1 MGNKASA
8 NGISGVAAVGRNPAG
23 RSQSSIF
30 SDPCSASPALAS
42 PAPRD
47 VLSEGRVSARMS
59 IMVPDTCSPLPEV
72 VDSLPRDSL
81 CHWRLKKGT
90 KLISES
96 ATSEVLLSPTFL
108 DCTEDVCLALPCLAL
123 PADDLHGSH
132 GHGDGQD
139 PGPFPGS
146 KCCTN
151 RSARGCPWGR
161 ADVGAHPT

>member
-1 MGNKASA
+1 M
-8 NGISGVAAVGRNPAG
+8 GRNPAG

-30 SDPCSASPALAS
+30 SDPCSGSPALAS

-108 DCTEDVCLALPCLAL
+108 DCTEDVCPALPSQQMTSMAL
-123 PADDLHGSH
+123 MDTGTVRTQGHFLVPQTDQQESAHGEGLMWVPTPHSLSLK
-132 GHGDGQD
+132 
-139 PGPFPGS
+139 GPS
-146 KCCTN
+146 
-151 RSARGCPWGR
+151 GR
-161 ADVGAHPT
+161 AG